1 MNTYLKPFELTLRCL
16 GPVFIGS
23 GEKRTSKE
31 YHVEG
36 DRVYF
41 PDMELLYADI
51 PAHKRK
57 SFEAFVMNTDG
68 AQATA
73 PLKEWVEPNAVKLDP
88 AKHRGY
94 EVKIGSIE
102 PRRAWSRRAHDSKEA
117 YAQRDSRFHQ
127 RPSWKALRAGFDCQ
141 GNASQHL
148 PAVACA

>member
-51 PAHKRK
+51 PAHKR
-57 SFEAFVMNTDG
+57 
-68 AQATA
+68 
-73 PLKEWVEPNAVKLDP
+73 
-88 AKHRGY
+88 
-94 EVKIGSIE
+94 
-102 PRRAWSRRAHDSKEA
+102 
-117 YAQRDSRFHQ
+117 
-127 RPSWKALRAGFDCQ
+127 
-141 GNASQHL
+141 
-148 PAVACA
+148 

>member
-51 PAHKRK
+51 PAHKKEVFR
-57 SFEAFVMNTDG
+57 SVRHEHRWGTGDG
-68 AQATA
+68 ATQRVGRAKRGQA
-73 PLKEWVEPNAVKLDP
+73 
-88 AKHRGY
+88 
-94 EVKIGSIE
+94 GS
-102 PRRAWSRRAHDSKEA
+102 
-117 YAQRDSRFHQ
+117 
-127 RPSWKALRAGFDCQ
+127 C
-141 GNASQHL
+141 
-148 PAVACA
+148 

>member
-102 PRRAWSRRAHDSKEA
+102 PRRASRGRGG
-117 YAQRDSRFHQ
+117 RMT
-127 RPSWKALRAGFDCQ
+127 
-141 GNASQHL
+141 
-148 PAVACA
+148 

>member
-102 PRRAWSRRAHDSKEA
+102 PRRASRGRGGRMTRKKLTLNEIHAFIKDPLG
-117 YAQRDSRFHQ
+117 
-127 RPSWKALRAGFDCQ
+127 RP
-141 GNASQHL
+141 
-148 PAVACA
+148 

>member
-1 MNTYLKPFELTLRCL
+1 MRCL

-94 EVKIGSIE
+94 EVK
-102 PRRAWSRRAHDSKEA
+102 
-117 YAQRDSRFHQ
+117 
-127 RPSWKALRAGFDCQ
+127 
-141 GNASQHL
+141 
-148 PAVACA
+148 

>member
-57 SFEAFVMNTDG
+57 SFEAFVMNTDWGTGDG
-68 AQATA
+68 ATQRVGRAKRGQA
-73 PLKEWVEPNAVKLDP
+73 
-88 AKHRGY
+88 
-94 EVKIGSIE
+94 GS
-102 PRRAWSRRAHDSKEA
+102 
-117 YAQRDSRFHQ
+117 
-127 RPSWKALRAGFDCQ
+127 C
-141 GNASQHL
+141 
-148 PAVACA
+148 